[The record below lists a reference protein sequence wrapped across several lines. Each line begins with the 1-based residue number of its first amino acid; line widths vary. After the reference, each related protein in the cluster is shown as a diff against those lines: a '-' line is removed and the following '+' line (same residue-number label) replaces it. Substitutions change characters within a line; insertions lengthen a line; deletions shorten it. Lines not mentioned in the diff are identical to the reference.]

1 MPDSTPVA
9 ARVHPEVGDW
19 LDEKAD
25 ERKTTVGRVVE
36 DLLSELYKE
45 ETSGSQSGGETGDL
59 PKGVYRPDGKYNFAV
74 KYESANGDVARKYYK
89 TRKSAIERAK
99 RERTVPV

>member
-19 LDEKAD
+19 LDEKA
-25 ERKTTVGRVVE
+25 EKRKTTVGRVVE

-45 ETSGSQSGGETGDL
+45 ESGGSQSGGESGDL
-59 PKGVYRPDGKYNFAV
+59 PKGVYRPDGEYNFAV
-74 KYESANGDVARKYYK
+74 KYERDGEVGRKYYK
-89 TRKSAIERAK
+89 TRKSAIERAE